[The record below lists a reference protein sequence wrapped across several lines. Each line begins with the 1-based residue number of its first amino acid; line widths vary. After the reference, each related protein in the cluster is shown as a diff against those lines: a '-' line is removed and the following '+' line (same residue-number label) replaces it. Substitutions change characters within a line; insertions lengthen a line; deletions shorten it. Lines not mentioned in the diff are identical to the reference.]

1 MIFSL
6 EAVEAKHGD
15 ALLLHYG
22 PPKAPKLIVV
32 DGGPAGVYQ
41 RTLRPR
47 LEKLRKDRVGGE
59 AALPIRLLLVSHID
73 DDHIRGVL
81 DLVGEMVE
89 AEADGETAPWSV
101 LSLWHNSFDDL
112 VEKLAGVRGAAALGG
127 SAIAVSVP
135 QGRTLRQHAK
145 KLALSVNQPFETL
158 VAPPGNLPKIVALG
172 SGLDFIVLGPRR
184 AQLEALQ
191 NEWAAK
197 LAAARKKK
205 RAGLSPAELAAA
217 AAEFVDTSV
226 ANLSS
231 IVVLAVA
238 GGRRML
244 LTGDA
249 RGDFILEGLAAG
261 KLMKQGECAVDLMKV
276 PHHGSDRDVDESFF
290 RKIPARHYVISADG
304 RFENPDRRTFEY
316 LFAARGNA
324 SYTIHMTNRVP
335 RIESFLKQHK
345 PAKVKVVYRDP
356 EQPSL
361 RVDLEEELA

>member
-1 MIFSL
+1 M
-6 EAVEAKHGD
+6 
-15 ALLLHYG
+15 
-22 PPKAPKLIVV
+22 
-32 DGGPAGVYQ
+32 
-41 RTLRPR
+41 
-47 LEKLRKDRVGGE
+47 
-59 AALPIRLLLVSHID
+59 
-73 DDHIRGVL
+73 
-81 DLVGEMVE
+81 
-89 AEADGETAPWSV
+89 
-101 LSLWHNSFDDL
+101 
-112 VEKLAGVRGAAALGG
+112 
-127 SAIAVSVP
+127 
-135 QGRTLRQHAK
+135 
-145 KLALSVNQPFETL
+145 
-158 VAPPGNLPKIVALG
+158 
-172 SGLDFIVLGPRR
+172 LGPRR

-197 LAAARKKK
+197 LAAARKRK
-205 RAGLSPAELAAA
+205 RAGLSPAELGAV

-261 KLMKQGECAVDLMKV
+261 KLMQQGECAVDLMKV

-324 SYTIHMTNRVP
+324 AYTIHMTNRVS

-345 PAKVKVVYRDP
+345 PSKVKVVYRDP
-356 EQPSL
+356 KQPSL